1 MLRERNKT
9 SRAVWAGSL
18 ALTALAM
25 LAPRAGAQTNKA
37 PADPM
42 KEPLEL
48 VTKAKAAFAKVKDY
62 SCRLIKRERLEGE
75 LSCNHVI
82 DLKVRNDPFSVSMVW
97 QEPKDLEGQEVVYV
111 AGKNDGK
118 MRVRPGGLLG
128 SVGFLSLPITD
139 PRTRK
144 TSKHKITE
152 AGIGSLIEQC
162 EKGWELERKLKVTA
176 VKISTYTYA
185 KRRCTRVELTHS
197 GKAGGQLKHY
207 KNVVYFD
214 QKTDLPIRVENYGW
228 PEDDKQPPPLI
239 ESFSY
244 VNLRTNPGVVA
255 ETFER

>member
-1 MLRERNKT
+1 MRRKRIRT
-9 SRAVWAGSL
+9 IRGVWAGSL
-18 ALTALAM
+18 ALAALAV
-25 LAPRAGAQTNKA
+25 LAPCAAAQSNKA

-48 VTKAKAAFAKVKDY
+48 VAKAKAAFAKVKDY

-75 LSCNHVI
+75 LSPNHVI
-82 DLKVRNDPFSVSMVW
+82 DLKVRTETFSASMVW

-111 AGKNDGK
+111 DGKNDGK
-118 MRVRPGGLLG
+118 MRVKPGGLLG
-128 SVGFLSLPITD
+128 SVGFLSLPLND

-152 AGIGSLIEQC
+152 VGIGNLIEQC
-162 EKGWELERKLKVTA
+162 EKGWEVERKLKVTT
-176 VKISTYTYA
+176 VKIGTYTYA

-197 GKAGGQLKHY
+197 GKAGGQIKHY

-244 VNLRTNPGVVA
+244 VNLRVNPGVAA

>member
-1 MLRERNKT
+1 MRRKQSGT
-9 SRAVWAGSL
+9 IRVVWAGSL
-18 ALTALAM
+18 ALVALAI
-25 LAPRAGAQTNKA
+25 LAPGAGAQANKA

-48 VTKAKAAFAKVKDY
+48 VAKAKAAFAKVKDY

-75 LSCNHVI
+75 LSPNHVI

-118 MRVRPGGLLG
+118 MRVKPGGLLG
-128 SVGFLSLPITD
+128 SVGFISLPIND

-144 TSKHKITE
+144 TSKHKVTE
-152 AGIGSLIEQC
+152 AGIGSLIEKC

-176 VKISTYTYA
+176 VKIGTYAYA

-197 GKAGGQLKHY
+197 GKAGGQLKHS

-214 QKTDLPIRVENYGW
+214 QQTHLPIRVENYGW
-228 PEDDKQPPPLI
+228 PEDDKEPPPLV

-255 ETFER
+255 EAFER